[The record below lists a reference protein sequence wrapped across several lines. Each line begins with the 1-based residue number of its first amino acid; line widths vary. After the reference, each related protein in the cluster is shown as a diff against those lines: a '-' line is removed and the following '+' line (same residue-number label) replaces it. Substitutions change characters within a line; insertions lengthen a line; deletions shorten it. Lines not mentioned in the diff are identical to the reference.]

1 MQRKDLKTRNISRPT
16 VSQIEEELK
25 RRSHIGKIKRAMRNI
40 VISLIIV
47 ASVTVLIAMLW
58 LPVMQ
63 VHGTSMEPV
72 LNDGEILVAVRGQRY
87 IRRGDIVAFYYNNQ
101 VLVRRVVCLGGK
113 HISIEEDGTVYINS
127 QALEEPYLEN
137 KSVGQCNTAFPYF
150 IPSGYAF
157 VMGDNREIAM
167 DSRLEEIGPV
177 PMGRIIGKVIL
188 TI

>member
-1 MQRKDLKTRNISRPT
+1 MPGKFLSEEAKKQMRDQQRKRKLVVSTATQWTIGLLIAAVILLNLFTHVLQVVRYNGQGMEPNLQSGQTLILLKTEE
-16 VSQIEEELK
+16 VSE
-25 RRSHIGKIKRAMRNI
+25 GD
-40 VISLIIV
+40 VI
-47 ASVTVLIAMLW
+47 
-58 LPVMQ
+58 
-63 VHGTSMEPV
+63 
-72 LNDGEILVAVRGQRY
+72 
-87 IRRGDIVAFYYNNQ
+87 AFYYNNQ